1 MSLSSEHVYSSG
13 AVQTGVQFA
22 ISSSRDTIRRPIRYD
37 IIRVFTAT
45 GRSAA
50 DMQMGS
56 MMTVYAMRSMFSYL
70 YLDHRAISAYTLRS
84 RVSFSLAGRR
94 GGHSAI
100 YWSAT
105 QCTVQSAHVIS
116 GTWSLLVAPRRDVR
130 TTDVTDICCQRM
142 RTRIR
147 KSIPAT
153 SSTSLMPDRVAA
165 TIHRMKWRH
174 GIYGTIRS
182 PFCGYNM
189 T

>member
-1 MSLSSEHVYSSG
+1 VTTTSRSVVCRFSDHAKTLPTVCCRSMTVIDTVALLRYRKYHDTLSGSPGWLYRHCSVELCRLVLNTCFPVG
-13 AVQTGVQFA
+13 LFRRVQFA

-56 MMTVYAMRSMFSYL
+56 MMTVYAMRSLFNYL

-100 YWSAT
+100 Y
-105 QCTVQSAHVIS
+105 
-116 GTWSLLVAPRRDVR
+116 
-130 TTDVTDICCQRM
+130 
-142 RTRIR
+142 
-147 KSIPAT
+147 
-153 SSTSLMPDRVAA
+153 
-165 TIHRMKWRH
+165 
-174 GIYGTIRS
+174 
-182 PFCGYNM
+182 
-189 T
+189 